1 MDVMVLTSFAWDS
14 ISAGVIGNAAY
25 DGIKALTGAR
35 FERLSAYRKNNQQAE
50 FEIALQAMLETNQ
63 VLRDSFTLLA
73 IGGTGDISTITT
85 GNIST
90 SGGSVIVGNRNR
102 IG

>member
-1 MDVMVLTSFAWDS
+1 MDLATLTDFAWNAM
-14 ISAGVIGNAAY
+14 AGGVVGNATY
-25 DGIKALTGAR
+25 DGIKALLGAG
-35 FERLSAYRKNNQQAE
+35 FARLSGYAANQQHTE

-63 VLRDSFTLLA
+63 ALRDSLTQLA
-73 IGGTGDISTITT
+73 TGGTGDISSITT

-90 SGGSVIVGNRNR
+90 TGGSVIVGNRNT

>member
-1 MDVMVLTSFAWDS
+1 MDVMALTSFAWDS
-14 ISAGVIGNAAY
+14 ISAGVMGSAAY
-25 DGIKALTGAR
+25 EGIKALTGEG
-35 FERLSAYRKNNQQAE
+35 FSRLSGYRKNNQQAE

-63 VLRDSFTLLA
+63 ALRDSLA
-73 IGGTGDISTITT
+73 QLARGGTGDISSITT

-90 SGGSVIVGNRNR
+90 TDGSVIVGNRNR

>member
-1 MDVMVLTSFAWDS
+1 MDLTTLTNFAW
-14 ISAGVIGNAAY
+14 SAIAGGVVGNAAY
-25 DGIKALTGAR
+25 DGIKALTGAG
-35 FERLSAYRKNNQQAE
+35 FARLSGYTVNNQQIE

-63 VLRDSFTLLA
+63 ALRDSLTQLA
-73 IGGTGDISTITT
+73 MGGTGDISAITT

-90 SGGSVIVGNRNR
+90 TGGSVIVGNRNS

>member
-1 MDVMVLTSFAWDS
+1 MDIMELTKFAW
-14 ISAGVIGNAAY
+14 SAIAGGVVGNAAY
-25 DGIKALTGAR
+25 DGIKALMGAG
-35 FERLSAYRKNNQQAE
+35 FARLSGYAANNQQAE

-63 VLRDSFTLLA
+63 ALRDSLTQLA
-73 IGGTGDISTITT
+73 MGSKGGISTITT

-90 SGGSVIVGNRNR
+90 TGGSVIVGNGNR

>member
-1 MDVMVLTSFAWDS
+1 MNITTLTHFAW
-14 ISAGVIGNAAY
+14 SAIASGVVGNAAY
-25 DGIKALTGAR
+25 DGIKALTGVGFA
-35 FERLSAYRKNNQQAE
+35 RLSGYAANQQHTE

-63 VLRDSFTLLA
+63 ALRDSLTQLA
-73 IGGTGDISTITT
+73 TGGTGDISTITT

-90 SGGSVIVGNRNR
+90 TGGSVIVGNRNT